1 MAPGMPPKKDIGIK
15 TAERTAATPSRAQ
28 VIWSMDLRMASAA
41 ESPSVCMMRSVFSTT
56 TMASSTSRPMAS
68 TRPNMLKVLMED
80 PVAPMT
86 AIVPSRT
93 MGTAMA
99 GMRVARQFCRKR
111 NMMSDTSSTA
121 SMSVC
126 ATLLMDAWIKGMVSP
141 AME

>member
-1 MAPGMPPKKDIGIK
+1 
-15 TAERTAATPSRAQ
+15 
-28 VIWSMDLRMASAA
+28 
-41 ESPSVCMMRSVFSTT
+41 
-56 TMASSTSRPMAS
+56 MAS
-68 TRPNMLKVLMED
+68 TRPNILKVLMED